1 MCWRRRVLEAAGLTE
16 IGSREN
22 VVSIV
27 RCVPWAT
34 PAALGLAGT
43 GWTGLS
49 LLVGAVVLALTAL
62 VVRSLLLHL
71 RAGE

>member
-1 MCWRRRVLEAAGLTE
+1 M
-16 IGSREN
+16 
-22 VVSIV
+22 SIV